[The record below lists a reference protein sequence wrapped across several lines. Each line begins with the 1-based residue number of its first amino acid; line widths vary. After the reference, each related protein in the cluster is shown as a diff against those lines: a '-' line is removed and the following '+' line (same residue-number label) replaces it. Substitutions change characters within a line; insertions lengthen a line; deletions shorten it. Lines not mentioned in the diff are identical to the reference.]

1 MTEQELDQLRYPLG
15 QHAKPEMITVTLLK
29 EYVSAIENF
38 PEWLA
43 EEVKGLSK
51 EQFDTPYR
59 PGGWSVRQLVHHCA
73 DSHMNAFIRFKL
85 SLTEEAPLI
94 KPYLEARW
102 AELPDSRMPVAVSL
116 QLLAGLHSRWAFLLK
131 SLSTTKLEKTYVHP
145 EHGTSFRLD
154 EAMSL
159 YAWHCRHHL
168 AHIISLKE
176 RMGWD

>member
-1 MTEQELDQLRYPLG
+1 MTEQELDHLRYPIG
-15 QHAKPEMITVTLLK
+15 RHTKPEEITASLL
-29 EYVSAIENF
+29 EAYLLTIENF
-38 PEWLA
+38 PIKLA
-43 EEVKGLSK
+43 EEVEGLKK
-51 EQFDTPYR
+51 EQLDTPYQ
-59 PGGWSVRQLVHHCA
+59 PGGWSIRQLVHHCA

-102 AELPDSRMPVAVSL
+102 AELPDSRMPVNTSL
-116 QLLAGLHSRWAFLLK
+116 QLLESLHSRWAFLLK
-131 SLSTTKLEKTYVHP
+131 SLSTDELEKTYVHP

-159 YAWHCRHHL
+159 YAWHCQHHL